1 MITKK
6 ENDTYILYFA
16 GNKLIFSEN
25 KKTGETRHY

>member
-6 ENDTYILYFA
+6 ENENYILYFA

>member
-6 ENDTYILYFA
+6 ENETHILYFA

-25 KKTGETRHY
+25 KKTGEIKYY